1 MLRSTEATPV
11 TQATI
16 YHDPKCSKSRAT
28 LERLTQR
35 GVDTTVVVGD
45 RAVLRRPPENVDT
58 LL

>member
-1 MLRSTEATPV
+1 V